1 MSRIGVISNPYS
13 KQNRKR
19 HHRLKKLRDIIPDR
33 SLAMFPTTIPEMDNA
48 LEKMRSQKVDVI
60 AINGGDGTVHV
71 ALSRLISI
79 FGKNKLPN
87 IAVLKGGTMNQTATN
102 LKIRGNTFSIL
113 KRIVEKSVKKD
124 SFSLTP
130 IPLLCVDGNK
140 YGFMCGTGSVV
151 DFMDIYH
158 SNGNPS
164 PVSAMKAI
172 LKLASS
178 ALIKGKSFQKLF
190 KSYEYT
196 FKVNDYC
203 YRPGK
208 YIAAMISTL
217 KQVGLGFELMHRAR
231 QNGGAHFLAF
241 HETPGVLM
249 HIGRAWKGL
258 SLPPDTVDD
267 AVGKTFVVHS
277 ETPFRYTLDGDMYS
291 SDGTLKIETG
301 PEINIVTE

>member
-1 MSRIGVISNPYS
+1 MNRIGVISNPYS
-13 KQNRKR
+13 KQNRK
-19 HHRLKKLRDIIPDR
+19 HPHRLEKLRELVPER
-33 SLAMFPTTIPEMDNA
+33 SLAVFPSTIPEMDGA
-48 LEKMRSQKVDVI
+48 LEKMRSECVNII
-60 AINGGDGTVHV
+60 AINGGDGTVHI

-79 FGKNKLPN
+79 FGKDKLPD

-113 KRIVEKSVKKD
+113 KRIVEKSKKKD
-124 SFSLTP
+124 SFSTTP

-158 SNGNPS
+158 SSGNPS

-172 LKLASS
+172 FKLASS
-178 ALIKGKSFQKLF
+178 AVVKGHYFKKLF
-190 KSYEYT
+190 NPQEYV
-196 FKVNDYC
+196 FKVNDYS

-208 YIAAMISTL
+208 YIASMISTL

-231 QNGGAHFLAF
+231 QNKGAHFLAF

-249 HIGRAWKGL
+249 HMIRAWKGL

-267 AVGKTFVVHS
+267 AVGKSFTVHS
-277 ETPFRYTLDGDMYS
+277 ETSFRYTLDGDIYS
-291 SDGTLKIETG
+291 SEGTLKIETG